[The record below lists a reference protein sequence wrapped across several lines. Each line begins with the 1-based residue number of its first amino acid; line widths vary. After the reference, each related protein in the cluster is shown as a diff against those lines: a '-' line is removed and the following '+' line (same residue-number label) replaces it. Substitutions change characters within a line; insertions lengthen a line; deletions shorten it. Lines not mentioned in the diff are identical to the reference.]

1 MWDKRREHATTA
13 YTEYHLT
20 GDGVNKIISQQGRTF
35 DLCASFKV
43 DHSLDTWTVIT
54 SWRLLTINGGIKLTC
69 TCAMCMY
76 SKWMKK
82 LKQSYIHSDPN
93 HFEHFPLFCCHW
105 STFWFPYFQRHL
117 LLVDPDIQTIALW
130 ILLMLVLLLVS
141 FSLFHPFLY
150 DLPLMIFVFQLIFLF
165 ELIFVFFFV
174 SCIVAMMELPLMQW
188 TCLEAVQKTLGWW
201 QNHAA
206 VGWYADNGN
215 AIFGILSERELNAW
229 LARKKQGTRRY
240 SESSSEAIV

>member
-1 MWDKRREHATTA
+1 MDEKAEAILHKQWSQSFWTFSLVLLSLINILVSIFSASSTT
-13 YTEYHLT
+13 H
-20 GDGVNKIISQQGRTF
+20 
-35 DLCASFKV
+35 
-43 DHSLDTWTVIT
+43 
-54 SWRLLTINGGIKLTC
+54 
-69 TCAMCMY
+69 
-76 SKWMKK
+76 
-82 LKQSYIHSDPN
+82 
-93 HFEHFPLFCCHW
+93 
-105 STFWFPYFQRHL
+105 
-117 LLVDPDIQTIALW
+117 VDPDIQTIALW
-130 ILLMLVLLLVS
+130 ILLMLVLLLLS
-141 FSLFHPFLY
+141 FSLFYPFD

-229 LARKKQGTRRY
+229 LPRKKQGTRWY